1 MCCLWLSCVPAV
13 WQADQLYVMGIR
25 TSSYS
30 KVFSSPHCVYLKW
43 KWAAATLPFLSVH
56 TSEVSKVLLSTSLQ
70 WETNYCQTTP
80 MQKNKRNPRLKL
92 WLRLLRFCSWQLLF
106 YLDGWCVFILCVIL
120 QCAHLC
126 PFFTA
131 FWSVLQMNYCKE
143 MHIYIWIVY
152 NHIYYVHTSMNN
164 THLLNFPLP

>member
-1 MCCLWLSCVPAV
+1 MLPLVVLCSGSLAGRSAVCDGDQDQQLFKGFLLPSLCVFEV
-13 WQADQLYVMGIR
+13 
-25 TSSYS
+25 
-30 KVFSSPHCVYLKW
+30 
-43 KWAAATLPFLSVH
+43 
-56 TSEVSKVLLSTSLQ
+56 EVSSSDTSFSLCPHKRGVKSITEHESPVGNKLLSNNS
-70 WETNYCQTTP
+70 YA
-80 MQKNKRNPRLKL
+80 KNKRNPRLKL